1 MVFDSFNLGTQIESN
16 NSINYTS
23 YLDQVNCN
31 LYIIQSSNINIYN
44 IVGCNLTNKDSN
56 IYISCN
62 INLYNDKHFYIDTA
76 NYLNIYSVDLSC
88 NFIINKLNLENSAYT
103 ITNTDSCNFI
113 SGYYYNNK
121 YLITESGKD
130 VYRISS
136 NNTSISH
143 HILLTDSAVIK
154 NRNNNVVSILIENIL
169 YVIIADFNIIIKCD
183 IKDGSNKTKFIIE
196 NYGDTIHKFS
206 KAVYSRLKQKI
217 YLIPYN
223 LKYLCSIDTVA
234 TANIQKGEIL
244 TFRNKQYL
252 VNTNIKE
259 IFSTAIEN
267 QGYIYMIP
275 KTLNLIFIYSL
286 YTDSLHNII
295 DISAFNTSFLEN
307 NKFVNA
313 HLYEDKN
320 HKKIFMISNNSEN
333 IGVIDYDVMDGAI
346 LENDFSFD
354 IITKNIFNSDYQ
366 IEDGFIELGS
376 KIQYS
381 SSYKNGFVSFKLKS
395 VDPKTADIFEFR
407 PKTNIY
413 MNIKNKLIASY
424 KFDGNT
430 EDSENDYDLT
440 NSSVQY
446 IERNSLDSNLHL
458 TNQTLE
464 LSANK
469 AKFANNFKDNV
480 IGIGFES
487 SNLREDG
494 AIFTYKSIKCSYI
507 DKTTLKIKFKNI
519 ESNIQSTGFDH
530 IFLNADQNSLDIY
543 LNGNLECN
551 ISSSGET
558 TNNDLKIGP
567 YTGYLDNL
575 FIFNAKLGDY
585 EISVL
590 HTATEFHSDISR
602 NQYDNLTSTF
612 SDENGKPIFKFYT
625 PNNENK
631 YQVVNIEKLLT
642 NNKIQQISVNNIYSI
657 ENDTVYF
664 IPYNYDY
671 LLALDVKEN
680 VIRVINIEKS
690 EYTNYRNLISNYIDN
705 VSKGKFKASIIVGDN
720 LYIAPYIEHKDDS
733 TNPAII
739 LIYNFVNDNE
749 DNFVNIEAVDISQI
763 LNKNAGNAEF
773 KELFSTILYYYEN
786 PKDYLFLINEN
797 TFPLVVYNIT
807 DKEAKEV
814 NKTDDYLYID
824 GYINGNKMYLL
835 DHYGSNLYVYNI
847 KIDRTNIDLNS
858 NNHINLNEN
867 NEVNYNTPLFSK
879 ILEHNDVSYF
889 IPYNTNYIAI
899 CSNTSV
905 SSNYLSDYTSNQELY
920 KGGTIMELNDNAY
933 LIMVPYYAD
942 KLYMYNITDN
952 TLTYIEDVIFKTNRF
967 TGCTVDLKGN
977 LYMNTVYGDVLYYSL
992 SIAKFYKQPRLPVLI
1007 KNKQEISF
1015 KDLYEK
1021 FHTDYIYPNYNYNN
1035 KQVKLSDYYNNGGA
1049 EYYTVSAINDNKFI
1063 LDENDIN
1070 TAINVDVNI
1079 SYEDFVDRQSEACNI
1094 LELSKFKKAVSQ
1106 RYEYYD
1112 NYIENVSYTITSITT
1127 DSINRYIY
1135 YIKEHNDGIVELHF
1149 QATNRDEDEDIDYI
1163 PISKG
1168 NPGILAEYIIDIS
1181 QQSIKAYVET
1191 NTENFS
1197 TYTKIV
1203 IDLKDGANFDN
1214 TILLDSSN
1222 FIENTISDTEPN
1234 QTMTKVS
1241 TIEMN
1246 INGEVTE
1253 GIKITLDDFASNYL
1267 ASLNS
1272 IIININDNGIIKYYK
1287 DTLIELINPKTLP
1300 IDNDIN
1306 ITIKEEIRK
1315 NELYCNKN
1323 DNYQSL
1329 ITENSNKKISKLT
1342 IEITEPTTINLD
1354 DFIDLIYLREI
1365 VIISFNNKNDITII
1379 NGDGLKQDINIIIY
1393 ENFDNLIK
1401 LEYLFNVSLLP
1412 ESFNEYRLIHNG
1424 DSTVGYDTKNGE
1436 YPYIRLNGLNQY
1448 LTLSTIDFDIKSFGL
1463 GFYLS
1468 DVNVDNYLLRF
1479 DEDFYIKVNDNDLD
1493 IQINAEPNC
1502 NITKQFIANTWH
1514 SIFFNYNDTNDVYD
1528 IYIDNDKKNNTIPYD
1543 PFINKELIIGKYTES
1558 NVADYYKI
1566 TGLSSS
1572 HYVSDLTGTYTMQT
1586 IQGSKSV
1593 GINNKIYIFGGNK
1606 DSILFHDEM
1615 YLNYLYEF
1623 NTTTCNLAKI
1633 DLIPIDSDESNVPSG
1648 RKDHSMVA
1656 IGSNIYIFGG
1666 YNGTNT
1672 YLGDLYKIDTT
1683 NSNSTKIDLMP
1694 IYEYES
1700 NVPSVRKEHSMVA
1713 IGSNIYIFGGYTYN
1727 VGGRDDL
1734 YKIETN
1740 DTNVYNSTKITLIPI
1755 DEYESNIPTLRTQ
1768 HSMVAIG
1775 SNIYIFGGYNGYNYD
1790 SVLADYNNDLYKIEI
1805 NDTTTFN
1812 STKITLTGIGN
1823 DIPEKRAN
1831 HYMVIVDNY
1840 IYILLGYNRYYDS
1853 RFTRTHSTY
1862 FKDLYKIDTYGNSKK
1877 IPLSYFNS
1885 YVNFNDLS
1893 QNFNITAINN
1903 DIYVFYLDL
1912 KVRTQHNTI
1921 ESTTVFSGKIQPHSL
1936 LKITPTIRYHH
1947 LNGNIAELRINNV
1960 ITSDSEIID
1969 NYNNLNN
1976 NYNV

>member
-1 MVFDSFNLGTQIESN
+1 MVFDSFNLGTEIDSN

-23 YLDQVNCN
+23 YLDEVNCN

-44 IVGCNLTNKDSN
+44 IAGCNLTNEDSN
-56 IYISCN
+56 IYVSCN
-62 INLYNDKHFYIDTA
+62 INLYNDIEHFYIDT
-76 NYLNIYSVDLSC
+76 NDYLNIYSVDLSC
-88 NFIINKLNLENSAYT
+88 NFTINKSNLENSAYS
-103 ITNTDSCNFI
+103 IANSCNFI
-113 SGYYYNNK
+113 SGFYYQDNK

-130 VYRISS
+130 LYKITSG
-136 NNTSISH
+136 NNNIELYDNLSTKV
-143 HILLTDSAVIK
+143 VIK

-169 YVIIADFNIIIKCD
+169 YVIIADFNTIIKYN
-183 IKDGSNKTKFIIE
+183 IETKYNTYFIIE
-196 NYGDTIHKFS
+196 NYEDTAHKFS

-234 TANIQKGEIL
+234 TANIQNGETL

-252 VNTNIKE
+252 VSTNIKE

-295 DISAFNTSFLEN
+295 DISAFNTKLLEN

-313 HLYEDKN
+313 HLYEDNN
-320 HKKIFMISNNSEN
+320 HKKLFMIPNNSKN

-354 IITKNIFNSDYQ
+354 IITKNIFNSNYE
-366 IEDGFIELGS
+366 IEGGFIELGS

-381 SSYKNGFVSFKLKS
+381 SSYKNGFVSFILKS

-487 SNLREDG
+487 SNLGEDG

-590 HTATEFHSDISR
+590 HTATEFHSDIYR

-814 NKTDDYLYID
+814 NKTDDYRYID

-899 CSNTSV
+899 YSNTSV

-942 KLYMYNITDN
+942 KLYMYNITEN
-952 TLTYIEDVIFKTNRF
+952 NLTYIEDVIFKTNRF

-1035 KQVKLSDYYNNGGA
+1035 KQVKLSDYYNNGGV

-1246 INGEVTE
+1246 ISGEVKE

-1401 LEYLFNVSLLP
+1401 LEYLFNVSL
-1412 ESFNEYRLIHNG
+1412 SSSGYSLIHNG

-1528 IYIDNDKKNNTIPYD
+1528 IYIDNEKKNTTIQYD
-1543 PFINKELIIGKYTES
+1543 PFINKELIIGKYTDS
-1558 NVADYYKI
+1558 NVADVETINMQSVGYSSTDFISIVNVNIDDTDYIYSFSTYTDSSYMYKI
-1566 TGLSSS
+1566 GIDNTKTAIT
-1572 HYVSDLTGTYTMQT
+1572 LTPNDDDVDNEIPG
-1586 IQGSKSV
+1586 
-1593 GINNKIYIFGGNK
+1593 
-1606 DSILFHDEM
+1606 
-1615 YLNYLYEF
+1615 YLLYY
-1623 NTTTCNLAKI
+1623 
-1633 DLIPIDSDESNVPSG
+1633 
-1648 RKDHSMVA
+1648 SMVS
-1656 IGSNIYIFGG
+1656 ISSNIYIFGG
-1666 YNGTNT
+1666 QYYTGQT
-1672 YLGDLYKIDTT
+1672 YYSSNIYKIDKDGNTQ
-1683 NSNSTKIDLMP
+1683 KIALIPNDA
-1694 IYEYES
+1694 
-1700 NVPSVRKEHSMVA
+1700 NVIPPKMDHSMVA
-1713 IGSNIYIFGGYTYN
+1713 INSNIYIFGGS
-1727 VGGRDDL
+1727 R
-1734 YKIETN
+1734 TN
-1740 DTNVYNSTKITLIPI
+1740 DTASTDDFYKIDTTTFVSTKIELQPI
-1755 DEYESNIPTLRTQ
+1755 DGDDSNKPFARSK
-1768 HSMVAIG
+1768 HSMTTIG
-1775 SNIYIFGGYNGYNYD
+1775 SNIYIYGGENRHISGDGQFTDMYRINTEGKTEKIILKGKPQDIPRKRTENSEITSMVTLDDYIY
-1790 SVLADYNNDLYKIEI
+1790 LYNNTGDIYKIDKDGNSRLLPNI
-1805 NDTTTFN
+1805 NIRN
-1812 STKITLTGIGN
+1812 LYGYKLLRSILTIKSMVVIGN
-1823 DIPEKRAN
+1823 DIYTVTIWTSEFSAN
-1831 HYMVIVDNY
+1831 N
-1840 IYILLGYNRYYDS
+1840 LN
-1853 RFTRTHSTY
+1853 
-1862 FKDLYKIDTYGNSKK
+1862 NA
-1877 IPLSYFNS
+1877 
-1885 YVNFNDLS
+1885 
-1893 QNFNITAINN
+1893 ITML
-1903 DIYVFYLDL
+1903 V
-1912 KVRTQHNTI
+1912 
-1921 ESTTVFSGKIQPHSL
+1921 
-1936 LKITPTIRYHH
+1936 KITPTIRDYH

-1960 ITSDSEIID
+1960 ITSDSDIID
-1969 NYNNLNN
+1969 NYSNLDNK
-1976 NYNV
+1976 YN

>member
-1 MVFDSFNLGTQIESN
+1 MVFDNFNLGTQIESN

-23 YLDQVNCN
+23 YLDEVNCN

-44 IVGCNLTNKDSN
+44 IAGCNLTNKDSN

-62 INLYNDKHFYIDTA
+62 INLYNDIEHFYIDTD

-88 NFIINKLNLENSAYT
+88 NFKINKLNLENSAYT

-113 SGYYYNNK
+113 SGYHYENNN

-130 VYRISS
+130 VYRINSD
-136 NNTSISH
+136 NTSIGH
-143 HILLTDSAVIK
+143 HILLADSAVIK
-154 NRNNNVVSILIENIL
+154 NKNNSVVSILIENIL
-169 YVIIADFNIIIKCD
+169 YVIIADFNIIIRCD
-183 IKDGSNKTKFIIE
+183 IKDASNKTKFIIE
-196 NYGDTIHKFS
+196 NYLDTAHKFS

-244 TFRNKQYL
+244 TFRNKPYL

-295 DISAFNTSFLEN
+295 DISAFNTIFLEN

-313 HLYEDKN
+313 HLYEDNN
-320 HKKIFMISNNSEN
+320 HKKIFMIPNNSKN

-395 VDPKTADIFEFR
+395 VDPKTEDIFEFR
-407 PKTNIY
+407 LKTNIY
-413 MNIKNKLIASY
+413 MDTKNKLVASY

-430 EDSENDYDLT
+430 EDSENDYHLT
-440 NSSVQY
+440 NSSQY
-446 IERNSLDSNLHL
+446 IETDPTDSYLNLTEGEIL
-458 TNQTLE
+458 K
-464 LSANK
+464 LSANT
-469 AKFANNFKDNV
+469 AKFENNFTNE

-487 SNLREDG
+487 SNLGEDG
-494 AIFTYKSIKCSYI
+494 TIFKYKSIECSYI

-519 ESNIQSTGFDH
+519 ESNIQSNEFDH

-543 LNGNLECN
+543 LNSSIECN
-551 ISSSGET
+551 ISSSEKY
-558 TNNDLKIGP
+558 TNNDLEIGS
-567 YTGYLDNL
+567 YTGYLNNL
-575 FIFNAKLGDY
+575 FIFKEKLTAN
-585 EISVL
+585 EISAL
-590 HTATEFHSDISR
+590 FTDKEFYSDIFR
-602 NQYDNLTSTF
+602 DRYDNSTSTF
-612 SDENGKPIFKFYT
+612 IDNNSKPIFNFYK
-625 PNNENK
+625 PVNEKK
-631 YQVVNIEKLLT
+631 YQEIDIDLLLT
-642 NNKIQQISVNNIYSI
+642 KNKIQNISVNNIYSI

-720 LYIAPYIEHKDDS
+720 LYIAPYIELYEDS
-733 TNPAII
+733 PTNSAII
-739 LIYNFVNDNE
+739 LIYNFVDDNE
-749 DNFVNIEAVDISQI
+749 DNFVNIKTVDISQI
-763 LNKNAGNAEF
+763 LNVNAVDTQFE
-773 KELFSTILYYYEN
+773 KLFSTILFYN
-786 PKDYLFLINEN
+786 KNTKDYLFLINEN
-797 TFPLVVYNIT
+797 TFPSVVYNIT
-807 DKEAKEV
+807 DDEAKKV
-814 NKTDDYLYID
+814 NNDDDYQYID
-824 GYINGNKMYLL
+824 GYINNNDMYLL
-835 DHYGSNLYVYNI
+835 DYYGSNIYVYDI
-847 KIDRTNIDLNS
+847 VIDRTTISLTS
-858 NNHINLNEN
+858 NNHIDLNKEEEN
-867 NEVNYNTPLFSK
+867 VNYDTPLFSK
-879 ILEHNDVSYF
+879 MLAHNDAFYF

-899 CSNTSV
+899 YSNTSV
-905 SSNYLSDYTSNQELY
+905 SKKYLSDYTSNQELY

-1112 NYIENVSYTITSITT
+1112 NYIENVPYRITSITT

-1149 QATNRDEDEDIDYI
+1149 QATNRDDDEDIDYI
-1163 PISKG
+1163 LIPKED
-1168 NPGILAEYIIDIS
+1168 PDVLREYIIDIS
-1181 QQSIKAYVET
+1181 QQSIKAYVEN

-1203 IDLKDGANFDN
+1203 INLKDGANFDD

-1222 FIENTISDTEPN
+1222 FIENTISDTKPN

-1241 TIEMN
+1241 AIEMN
-1246 INGEVTE
+1246 INGEVKK
-1253 GIKITLDDFASNYL
+1253 GIKITLDDFADNYL

-1272 IIININDNGIIKYYK
+1272 ISINISDNGIIKYYK

-1306 ITIKEEIRK
+1306 ITIKEEIQK

-1342 IEITEPTTINLD
+1342 IEITETKIIDLD
-1354 DFIDLIYLREI
+1354 VFIGLIYLREI

-1401 LEYLFNVSLLP
+1401 LKYLFNVSL
-1412 ESFNEYRLIHNG
+1412 SSSGYSLIHNG
-1424 DSTVGYDTKNGE
+1424 DSPVGYETVNGVH
-1436 YPYIRLNGLNQY
+1436 PYIKLNGIDQY
-1448 LTLSTIDFDIKSFGL
+1448 LTLSNIDFDIKSFGL

-1468 DVNVDNYLLRF
+1468 NVNDDNYLLRF
-1479 DEDFYIKVNDNDLD
+1479 DEDFYIKVKNNDLD

-1502 NITKQFIANTWH
+1502 NIKKQFIANTWH
-1514 SIFFNYNDTNDVYD
+1514 SIFFNYNDTNDMYD
-1528 IYIDNDKKNNTIPYD
+1528 IYIDDAKQSTTIQYD
-1543 PFINKELIIGKYTES
+1543 PFINKELIIGKYTDS
-1558 NVADYYKI
+1558 NAIDDYPIHYDDV
-1566 TGLSSS
+1566 TSS
-1572 HYVSDLTGTYTMQT
+1572 HTTTDNTEPYT
-1586 IQGSKSV
+1586 IYYSKSV
-1593 GINNKIYIFGGNK
+1593 EINNKIYIFGG
-1606 DSILFHDEM
+1606 SIDNYNDTH
-1615 YLNYLYEF
+1615 LNNLYEF

-1633 DLIPIDSDESNVPSG
+1633 QLESIDGDSSNIPSG
-1648 RKDHSMVA
+1648 RRDHSMVA
-1656 IGSNIYIFGG
+1656 IQSQSNIYIYGGLIYRGYNGPRTYLRDFYKIDTTTNYSTKIELRPIDDDHSNIPFVETQHSMIAIESNIYIFGG
-1666 YNGTNT
+1666 SSSSTSSTSNF
-1672 YLGDLYKIDTT
+1672 YKIETNNTT
-1683 NSNSTKIDLMP
+1683 TYDSTKIELRP
-1694 IYEYES
+1694 IYDDPS
-1700 NVPSVRKEHSMVA
+1700 NIPTPRSGHSMVA
-1713 IGSNIYIFGGYTYN
+1713 IGSNIYIFGGYTN
-1727 VGGRDDL
+1727 TG
-1734 YKIETN
+1734 
-1740 DTNVYNSTKITLIPI
+1740 
-1755 DEYESNIPTLRTQ
+1755 PT
-1768 HSMVAIG
+1768 
-1775 SNIYIFGGYNGYNYD
+1775 
-1790 SVLADYNNDLYKIEI
+1790 NDLYKIDVNNNISE
-1805 NDTTTFN
+1805 
-1812 STKITLTGIGN
+1812 KVTLTGISA
-1823 DIPEKRAN
+1823 DIPPKRTD
-1831 HYMVIVDNY
+1831 HHMVTVDNY
-1840 IYILLGYNRYYDS
+1840 IYILHAYKQKHDEINDI
-1853 RFTRTHSTY
+1853 
-1862 FKDLYKIDTYGNSKK
+1862 YKIDTYGNSKK
-1877 IPLSYFNS
+1877 FTYSFYYYNYSSAFLN
-1885 YVNFNDLS
+1885 
-1893 QNFNITAINN
+1893 AIATNN
-1903 DIYVFYLDL
+1903 DIYKFYLNAGITNYFNND
-1912 KVRTQHNTI
+1912 I
-1921 ESTTVFSGKIQPHSL
+1921 DSTTVESL
-1936 LKITPTIRYHH
+1936 LKITPTIRDHH

-1960 ITSDSEIID
+1960 ITSDSDIID

>member
-1 MVFDSFNLGTQIESN
+1 MVFDNFNLGTQIESN

-23 YLDQVNCN
+23 YLDEVNCN

-44 IVGCNLTNKDSN
+44 IAGCNLTNKDSN

-62 INLYNDKHFYIDTA
+62 INLYNDIEHFYIDTD

-88 NFIINKLNLENSAYT
+88 NFKINKLNLENSAYT

-113 SGYYYNNK
+113 SGYHYENNN

-130 VYRISS
+130 VYRINSD
-136 NNTSISH
+136 NTSIGH
-143 HILLTDSAVIK
+143 HILLADSAVIK
-154 NRNNNVVSILIENIL
+154 NKNNSVVSILIENIL
-169 YVIIADFNIIIKCD
+169 YVIIADFNIIIRCD
-183 IKDGSNKTKFIIE
+183 IKDASNKTKFIIE
-196 NYGDTIHKFS
+196 NYLDTAHKFS

-244 TFRNKQYL
+244 TFRNKPYL

-295 DISAFNTSFLEN
+295 DISAFNTIFLEN

-313 HLYEDKN
+313 HLYEDNN
-320 HKKIFMISNNSEN
+320 HKKIFMIPNNSKN

-395 VDPKTADIFEFR
+395 VDPNTSNIFEFR

-430 EDSENDYDLT
+430 EDSVNDYDLT
-440 NSSVQY
+440 GSPVQY
-446 IERNSLDSNLHL
+446 IESESLGSNLYL
-458 TNQTLE
+458 TDQTLE
-464 LSANK
+464 LSANT

-487 SNLREDG
+487 SNLDETG
-494 AIFTYKSIKCSYI
+494 TIFKYKSIECSYI
-507 DKTTLKIKFKNI
+507 DKTTLQIKFKNI

-543 LNGNLECN
+543 LNGDLRCN
-551 ISSSGET
+551 ISSSGKV
-558 TNNDLKIGP
+558 TNDELVIGP

-575 FIFNAKLGDY
+575 FIFNSKLRDN
-585 EISVL
+585 EIKEL
-590 HTATEFHSDISR
+590 RTTKEFHSDIFR
-602 NQYDNLTSTF
+602 VRYDNLTSTF

-625 PNNENK
+625 PDNENK

-680 VIRVINIEKS
+680 VIRIINIEKS
-690 EYTNYRNLISNYIDN
+690 EYTNYRNLISNYMDN

-720 LYIAPYIEHKDDS
+720 LYIAPYIEES
-733 TNPAII
+733 AENSAII

-749 DNFVNIEAVDISQI
+749 DNFVNTEAVDISQI
-763 LNKNAGNAEF
+763 LNKNDESIQF
-773 KELFSTILYYYEN
+773 KELFSTILYYETS
-786 PKDYLFLINEN
+786 KDYLFLINEN

-807 DKEAKEV
+807 NKEAKEV
-814 NKTDDYLYID
+814 NKTDDYRYID

-847 KIDRTNIDLNS
+847 RIERTNINLDS
-858 NNHINLNEN
+858 NNHIDLNEN

-942 KLYMYNITDN
+942 KLYMYNITED

-1007 KNKQEISF
+1007 KNKPEISF

-1112 NYIENVSYTITSITT
+1112 DYIENVPYRITSITT

-1135 YIKEHNDGIVELHF
+1135 YIKERNDGIVELHF
-1149 QATNRDEDEDIDYI
+1149 KATNKDEDEDIEYI
-1163 PISKG
+1163 LIQKG
-1168 NPGILAEYIIDIS
+1168 DPGILREYIIDIS
-1181 QQSIKAYVET
+1181 QQSIKAYVGN

-1197 TYTKIV
+1197 TYTIIV
-1203 IDLKDGANFDN
+1203 IDLKDGANFDD

-1234 QTMTKVS
+1234 QTMIKVL

-1246 INGEVTE
+1246 INGEVRQ
-1253 GIKITLDDFASNYL
+1253 GIKITLDDFNSNYL

-1272 IIININDNGIIKYYK
+1272 ISINISDNGIIKYYK

-1306 ITIKEEIRK
+1306 ITIKEDIRK
-1315 NELYCNKN
+1315 NELYCKTI

-1342 IEITEPTTINLD
+1342 IEITETKIIDLD
-1354 DFIDLIYLREI
+1354 VFIGLIYLREI
-1365 VIISFNNKNDITII
+1365 IIISFNNKNDITII
-1379 NGDGLKQDINIIIY
+1379 NGDSLKQDINIIIY

-1401 LEYLFNVSLLP
+1401 LEYLFDRSLLP
-1412 ESFNEYRLIHNG
+1412 ESFNEYRLIHSG
-1424 DSTVGYDTKNGE
+1424 DPTIGYDTKNGE
-1436 YPYIRLNGLNQY
+1436 HSYIRLNGLNQY

-1468 DVNVDNYLLRF
+1468 NVNVDNYLLRF

-1493 IQINAEPNC
+1493 IQINAETNC
-1502 NITKQFIANTWH
+1502 NIKKQFIANTWH

-1528 IYIDNDKKNNTIPYD
+1528 IYIDNEKKNTTIQYD

-1566 TGLSSS
+1566 TGITSS
-1572 HYVSDLTGTYTMQT
+1572 HTTSESIYQSYYYDIL
-1586 IQGSKSV
+1586 GSKSV
-1593 GINNKIYIFGGNK
+1593 EINNNKIYIFGGNIERSWSQP
-1606 DSILFHDEM
+1606 DI

-1633 DLIPIDSDESNVPSG
+1633 DLIPTDGDDSNIPSG
-1648 RKDHSMVA
+1648 RRDHSMVA

-1666 YNGTNT
+1666 YNVNGTTTT

-1683 NSNSTKIDLMP
+1683 SSNCTKIDLIP
-1694 IYEYES
+1694 NNGDNS
-1700 NVPSVRKEHSMVA
+1700 NIPSVRKDHSMVA
-1713 IGSNIYIFGGYTYN
+1713 IESNIYIFGGRSNIPYTSL
-1727 VGGRDDL
+1727 DDF

-1740 DTNVYNSTKITLIPI
+1740 DTNMYNSTKITLNG
-1755 DEYESNIPTLRTQ
+1755 DKPTLRIQ
-1768 HSMVAIG
+1768 HSMVAIE
-1775 SNIYIFGGYNGYNYD
+1775 SNIYIFGGYNGYAYD
-1790 SVLADYNNDLYKIEI
+1790 SVLAEYNNDLYKINI
-1805 NDTTTFN
+1805 NNNF
-1812 STKITLTGIGN
+1812 SEKITLTGIGN

-1831 HYMVIVDNY
+1831 HYMVIIDNY
-1840 IYILLGYNRYYDS
+1840 IYILLGYNRYFD
-1853 RFTRTHSTY
+1853 RFGNPRYTY
-1862 FKDLYKIDTYGNSKK
+1862 FADLYKIDTYGNSKK
-1877 IPLSYFNS
+1877 IPLSYFNG
-1885 YVNFNDLS
+1885 YLNFDYHS

-1903 DIYVFYLDL
+1903 DIYVFYLRL
-1912 KVRTQHNTI
+1912 GFTL
-1921 ESTTVFSGKIQPHSL
+1921 ESTAVFSGTIQPHSL
-1936 LKITPTIRYHH
+1936 IKITPTIRDHH

-1960 ITSDSEIID
+1960 ITSDADIID

-1976 NYNV
+1976 NYNQ